1 VLYDVDL
8 SDVHANAGRVTPA
21 GVQVLVDALQRY
33 RHLTRNAIEAADAE
47 TVRGQETTSVY
58 RLKDH
63 LAAVAVI
70 LGELQLNLDLD
81 HLDLGALTDG
91 R

>member
-1 VLYDVDL
+1 VRDSDL
-8 SDVHANAGRVTPA
+8 DNIYANAGSVTPA
-21 GVQVLVDALQRY
+21 GVQHLVDALQRY
-33 RHLTRNAIEAADAE
+33 RTLTRVAIEAADAE

-70 LGELQLNLDLD
+70 LSELQLNLDLD
-81 HLDLGALTDG
+81 HVDLGALTDG
-91 R
+91 